1 MTIIAEC
8 NGKAVGIRYVTVDHL
23 GHIWDIVSMFDTRGH
38 RTFDPLVASTCV
50 ILFHGEHIPQNADY
64 VPIYTVH

>member
-1 MTIIAEC
+1 
-8 NGKAVGIRYVTVDHL
+8 
-23 GHIWDIVSMFDTRGH
+23 MFARDGS

-50 ILFHGEHIPQNADY
+50 ILFHGEHIPQDADD